1 MIEVLLVDLNGLVV
15 VLRPPNITI
24 KTQIGLFYFMVLW
37 VNIGSEPYFWEI
49 LNTHSSNKLSMA

>member
-24 KTQIGLFYFMVLW
+24 KTQIGLFYFM
-37 VNIGSEPYFWEI
+37 
-49 LNTHSSNKLSMA
+49 A